1 VRLGATQAISGRRQ
15 EEILP
20 KTRMSQAASVI
31 EELEDV
37 LAVGSSD
44 RRTEILRRV
53 TDLFLG
59 NAESFSHEQVGVF
72 DDVLAH
78 LIHQVE
84 TDALAELGTRLA
96 PIGNAPSGI
105 IRTLSRY
112 DEISVAGPV
121 LAQSP
126 QLTDGDLVEIA
137 GLRGQGHLG
146 AISERKRL
154 AAAVTDI
161 LIQRGDTTVVRK
173 LSQNQGATFSERGYE
188 TLATRAETDEQL
200 AENLGVRLDMPPQLL
215 QSLMSKATEA
225 VRARLL
231 VVVLPEDQASIQQVL
246 ASVSDKVLRKATAPR
261 NFSRAI
267 ALIDRMQEQGRLN
280 EIAIAGFA
288 GEGKYEEMVAGL
300 ARICV
305 APIELIEKLMQ
316 NPRYDGVLVACKAA
330 EFRWPTLNA
339 ILKARFARSEMAAND
354 LIQVRADFIK
364 LSVAT
369 ARRMFRFWLVRGI
382 AKAEA

>member
-1 VRLGATQAISGRRQ
+1 LGATQALIGRRQ

-37 LAVGSSD
+37 LAAGSSD

-59 NAESFSHEQVGVF
+59 NAEKFNHEQVGVF

-84 TDALAELGTRLA
+84 TNALAELGSRLA
-96 PIGNAPSGI
+96 PIGNAPTGV
-105 IRTLSRY
+105 IRTLARH
-112 DEISVAGPV
+112 DEIIVAGPV

-137 GLRGQGHLG
+137 GLKGQGHLG

-173 LSQNQGATFSERGYE
+173 LSQNQGATFSDSGYE

-200 AENLGVRLDMPPQLL
+200 AENLGVRLDMPPHLL
-215 QSLMSKATEA
+215 QSLISKATET
-225 VRARLL
+225 VRARLVA
-231 VVVLPEDQASIQQVL
+231 VVPPEGQAVIQQVL
-246 ASVSDKVLRKATAPR
+246 ASVSDKVLRRAAAPR
-261 NFSRAI
+261 DFRRAI

-280 EIAIAGFA
+280 ETAISGFA
-288 GEGKYEEMVAGL
+288 GEGRYEEMVAGL
-300 ARICV
+300 ARVCV
-305 APIELIEKLMQ
+305 APIELIERLMQ

-339 ILKARFARSEMAAND
+339 ILKARFAPYEMPAND

-364 LSVAT
+364 LSVTT
-369 ARRMFRFWLVRGI
+369 ARRMFRFWLVRGV
-382 AKAEA
+382 AKAES

>member
-1 VRLGATQAISGRRQ
+1 
-15 EEILP
+15 
-20 KTRMSQAASVI
+20 MSQAASVI
-31 EELEDV
+31 EELENV
-37 LAVGSSD
+37 LAAGSSD

-59 NAESFSHEQVGVF
+59 NAESFSHEQIGVF

-78 LIHQVE
+78 LIRQVE
-84 TDALAELGTRLA
+84 TTALAELGSRLA
-96 PIGNAPSGI
+96 PINNAPNGI
-105 IRTLSRY
+105 IRTLAHH

-126 QLTDGDLVEIA
+126 QLTDRDLVEIA
-137 GLRGQGHLG
+137 GVKGQDHLG

-173 LSQNQGATFSERGYE
+173 LSQNQGAAFSKSGFE

-215 QSLMSKATEA
+215 QSLMSRATET

-231 VVVLPEDQASIQQVL
+231 AVVPPEGQAAIQQVL
-246 ASVSDKVLRKATAPR
+246 ASVSDKVMRIAAAPR
-261 NFSRAI
+261 DFSRAI
-267 ALIDRMQEQGRLN
+267 AVIDRMQEEGRLG
-280 EIAIAGFA
+280 EVAIAGLA
-288 GEGKYEEMVAGL
+288 GDGKYEEMIVGL
-300 ARICV
+300 ARICA
-305 APIELIEKLMQ
+305 APVELIEKLMQ

-339 ILKARFARSEMAAND
+339 ILKARFAPYEMSAAE
-354 LIQVRADFIK
+354 LIKVRADFIK
-364 LSVAT
+364 LSVST
-369 ARRMFRFWLVRGI
+369 ARRMFRFWLVRGV
-382 AKAEA
+382 AKANT

>member
-1 VRLGATQAISGRRQ
+1 
-15 EEILP
+15 
-20 KTRMSQAASVI
+20 MSQAASVI

-37 LAVGSSD
+37 LAAGSSD

-59 NAESFSHEQVGVF
+59 NAKNFNHEQVGVF

-78 LIHQVE
+78 LIYEVE
-84 TDALAELGTRLA
+84 TNALAELGRRLA
-96 PIGNAPSGI
+96 PISNAPNGV
-105 IRTLSRY
+105 IRTLSRH
-112 DEISVAGPV
+112 DEITVAGPV

-126 QLTDGDLVEIA
+126 QLTDGELVEIA
-137 GLRGQGHLG
+137 GLKSQGHLG

-215 QSLMSKATEA
+215 QSLMLKATEA
-225 VRARLL
+225 VRTRLL
-231 VVVLPEDQASIQQVL
+231 AVIPPEGQAAIQQVL
-246 ASVSDKVLRKATAPR
+246 ASVSDKVLRKAAAPR
-261 NFSRAI
+261 DFSRAV
-267 ALIDRMQEQGRLN
+267 AAIDRLQEQGRLD
-280 EIAIAGFA
+280 EMAIAGFA
-288 GEGKYEEMVAGL
+288 GNGKYEEMVAGL
-300 ARICV
+300 ARICA
-305 APIELIEKLMQ
+305 APVELVEKLMQ

-339 ILKARFARSEMAAND
+339 ILKTRFARYEMPAND

-369 ARRMFRFWLVRGI
+369 ARRMFRFWLVRGV
-382 AKAEA
+382 AKAES

>member
-1 VRLGATQAISGRRQ
+1 
-15 EEILP
+15 
-20 KTRMSQAASVI
+20 MSQTASVI

-59 NAESFSHEQVGVF
+59 NAENFNHEQVGVF

-84 TDALAELGTRLA
+84 TNALAELGSRLA

-105 IRTLSRY
+105 IRTLSRH

-121 LAQSP
+121 PAQSP

-137 GLRGQGHLG
+137 GLRGQGYLG

-173 LSQNQGATFSERGYE
+173 LSQNQGATFSEPGYE
-188 TLATRAETDEQL
+188 TLVTRAETDEQL
-200 AENLGVRLDMPPQLL
+200 AENRVRLDMPPQLL
-215 QSLMSKATEA
+215 QSLNRVGADTLA
-225 VRARLL
+225 FGCAARR
-231 VVVLPEDQASIQQVL
+231 PGCN
-246 ASVSDKVLRKATAPR
+246 P
-261 NFSRAI
+261 
-267 ALIDRMQEQGRLN
+267 
-280 EIAIAGFA
+280 
-288 GEGKYEEMVAGL
+288 AGL
-300 ARICV
+300 
-305 APIELIEKLMQ
+305 
-316 NPRYDGVLVACKAA
+316 GVGLRQGSA
-330 EFRWPTLNA
+330 
-339 ILKARFARSEMAAND
+339 
-354 LIQVRADFIK
+354 
-364 LSVAT
+364 
-369 ARRMFRFWLVRGI
+369 
-382 AKAEA
+382 

>member
-1 VRLGATQAISGRRQ
+1 
-15 EEILP
+15 
-20 KTRMSQAASVI
+20 
-31 EELEDV
+31 
-37 LAVGSSD
+37 
-44 RRTEILRRV
+44 
-53 TDLFLG
+53 
-59 NAESFSHEQVGVF
+59 
-72 DDVLAH
+72 
-78 LIHQVE
+78 
-84 TDALAELGTRLA
+84 
-96 PIGNAPSGI
+96 
-105 IRTLSRY
+105 
-112 DEISVAGPV
+112 
-121 LAQSP
+121 
-126 QLTDGDLVEIA
+126 
-137 GLRGQGHLG
+137 LG

-161 LIQRGDTTVVRK
+161 LVQRGDTTVVRK
-173 LSQNQGATFSERGYE
+173 LSQNHGATFSERGYE

-231 VVVLPEDQASIQQVL
+231 VVVPPEDQASIQQVL

-261 NFSRAI
+261 DFSRAI